1 MIDRLY
7 VESALADRPEV
18 SAIAGRLGLL
28 AEVVA
33 DIRQVYAEINAAAD
47 PVGRG
52 KRTLL
57 LTANRGAW
65 LRQCPGTRYYTC
77 CNYQI
82 LHIGTFC
89 TMDCA
94 YCILQAYFHPP
105 VLQYF
110 LNREEMVLELDSR
123 LARPEIARIGTG
135 EFTDSLIW
143 EPWTDLNPWLVARFA
158 AQRHCILELKTKT
171 VAVDRLIGLDHRGK
185 TIMAWSLNT
194 PRVIATDE
202 RRTASLDARLEAA
215 ARCVAAGYPVA
226 FHFDPM
232 VLYDG
237 CRDEYRHTVQRLFEK
252 IPADRIVWISL
263 GTFRFMPDLKEL
275 VTARFQRSTIVYGE
289 FVRGLD
295 DKMRYFKP
303 LRIALYRDVVEW
315 IRQHAPGVCLYFCME
330 SEEVWQRVF
339 GFSPSRHGGLPAML
353 DAAAKRHCDLEP
365 EVHRE
370 MRSNE
375 LPVVDRFKD
384 PRDQRDPN
392 DH

>member
-1 MIDRLY
+1 M
-7 VESALADRPEV
+7 EEALAELAETT
-18 SAIAGRLGLL
+18 AIAARLGLE
-28 AEVVA
+28 AVSVA
-33 DIRQVYAEINAAAD
+33 DPRQVYDMINADTD
-47 PVGRG
+47 PVERG

-65 LRQCPGTRYYTC
+65 LRQCPGTRHYTC
-77 CNYQI
+77 CGYQI

-110 LNREEMVLELDSR
+110 LNREEMVAELDRS

-143 EPWTDLNPWLVARFA
+143 EPWTDLNPWLVERFA

-171 VAVDRLIGLDHRGK
+171 VAIDRLLGLDHRRK

-194 PRVIATDE
+194 PRVIASEE
-202 RRTASLDARLEAA
+202 RRTASLDARLDAA
-215 ARCVAAGYPVA
+215 ARCADAGFPVA

-232 VLYDG
+232 ILYNG
-237 CRDEYRHTVQRLFEK
+237 CREDYRRTVQRLFQK

-263 GTFRFMPDLKEL
+263 GTFRFMPDLKEM
-275 VTARFQRSTIVYGE
+275 VERRFPRSTIVYGE

-303 LRIALYRDVVEW
+303 LRIALYRDMVEW
-315 IRQHAPGVCLYFCME
+315 IRQYAPDACLYFCME
-330 SEEVWQRVF
+330 SEEIWERVF

-353 DAAAKRHCDLEP
+353 DAAAKRHCDLAP

-384 PRDQRDPN
+384 PRDPN
-392 DH
+392 DQ